1 MSNFS
6 VKPDSL
12 KNQVVDGLKWSIL
25 AKLFTQVFSWI
36 STFMVIRMLTPDD
49 YGIIAIA
56 MVFITFI
63 SMFSTSGLIS
73 ALVRT
78 QERNRTSGDQI
89 FTLSIFLN
97 ILMSAGLV
105 LVAPL
110 IADAYDNPALKE
122 VLWVLA
128 AINPISSLSVVPVA
142 HLQMEMRFKDKA
154 VADGIAGLI
163 GAVTAFTCAFMGM
176 AYWALIFANIA
187 LNITRTI
194 GLMWFAKSKFGF
206 TSNMSGARD
215 TFAFAINVQL
225 GTFVW
230 FLYNKFDTIII
241 ARLLGVDKVGVYNV
255 GSEVA
260 SIPMS
265 KVGGIVNDVGFA
277 AFSKVK
283 GDRKASEGYL
293 KKANRMI
300 GMLSFPVFF
309 GLSVVSNELV
319 LALLGEKWSEAGV
332 VIMALAL
339 IFPLRMS
346 NMISTNY
353 ANAMGEAR
361 FTFVNGLITSII
373 LISCIALGAMQGL
386 LETALGWV
394 MGFMASYLIIMFR
407 FHSRFDI
414 KYSSY
419 VSYLP
424 ALLISVIMWIVV
436 HLVGVYVITPDL
448 NVWLVLGVKIL
459 VGVLVVAPF
468 HMLVYWKELKNLLK
482 R

>member
-1 MSNFS
+1 MSKS
-6 VKPDSL
+6 SSKPDSL
-12 KNQVVDGLKWSIL
+12 KNQVVDGLKWSIF
-25 AKLFTQVFSWI
+25 AKLFTQMFSWI

-78 QERNRTSGDQI
+78 QERDRKSGDQI

-97 ILMSAGLV
+97 LVMSGA
-105 LVAPL
+105 LVAAAPF
-110 IADAYDNPALKE
+110 IAEAYDNEALRD

-128 AINPISSLSVVPVA
+128 AINPISSLTVVPVA
-142 HLQMEMRFKDKA
+142 HLQMEMRFKEKA
-154 VADGIAGLI
+154 VADSVAGLI
-163 GAVTAFTCAFMGM
+163 GAITAFTCAFMDM

-194 GLMWFAKSKFGF
+194 ALMFFAKSKFGY
-206 TSNMSGARD
+206 TSDMSGARD
-215 TFAFAINVQL
+215 TFTFAINVQL

-260 SIPMS
+260 SIPMT
-265 KVGGIVNDVGFA
+265 KVGGIVNEVGFA

-283 GDRKASEGYL
+283 DDKKASEGYL

-300 GMLSFPVFF
+300 GMISFPVFF
-309 GLSVVSNELV
+309 GLSVVANELV
-319 LALLGEKWSEAGV
+319 IALLGEKWSEAGV

-346 NMISTNY
+346 NMVSSNY

-361 FTFVNGLITSII
+361 FTFINGLITSII
-373 LISCIALGAMQGL
+373 LISCITIGAMQGL
-386 LETALGWV
+386 LETALAWV
-394 MGFMASYLIIMFR
+394 FGFMVSYLIIMFR
-407 FHSRFDI
+407 FNKKFDI

-424 ALLISVIMWIVV
+424 ALFISVLMWISV
-436 HLVGVYVITPDL
+436 HFTGVYLLSPEL
-448 NVWLVLGVKIL
+448 NVWLVLGVKISI
-459 VGVLVVAPF
+459 GVLIVAPF
-468 HMLVYWKELKNLLK
+468 HSIVYLKELKNLLK